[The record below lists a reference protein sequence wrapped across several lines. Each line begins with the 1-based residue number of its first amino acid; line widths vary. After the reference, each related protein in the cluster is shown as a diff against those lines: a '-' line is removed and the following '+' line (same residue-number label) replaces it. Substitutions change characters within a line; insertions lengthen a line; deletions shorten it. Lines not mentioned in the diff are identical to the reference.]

1 MVIEFVHP
9 LMRRLSSWLL
19 VVVVMVVVS
28 CSDDDERL
36 EPVPYQ
42 VLESI
47 VRTDQITFD
56 EALQGALQELEVSEE
71 EIEPYR
77 KAVELGQLR
86 SRVYKAHIVTYHTT
100 DPSGQPTVASGVVYY
115 PKSGKPKGVIETL
128 SFNKEK
134 FTCPSKQIA
143 NFDLLQ
149 GMAGYIVIVADQI
162 GCGAT
167 EAMVPAYMYFDN
179 VAKVSAD
186 LRQAATELVR
196 NVYGRSMPSWTL
208 LSGYSWG
215 ASEAWALARY
225 YHFHPE
231 LGVKPSQVWIGGG
244 AYNPL
249 EVMKEQLRTLYT
261 DYVFIPNGIYSVNH
275 YDQLGLNLREM
286 FRGPLSEH
294 YEEWCTGDVSIGE
307 LTRRLGTDVSQYL
320 NMDFFDDANADYQRL
335 CNTVS
340 RLAIPNDWIPSCP
353 VRIYHAS
360 TDTFVPI
367 SSANVLVEYLQS
379 VGADVDYQIVEGGHP
394 ECGMTFV
401 SDLIQYLY
409 K

>member
-134 FTCPSKQIA
+134 FTCPSK
-143 NFDLLQ
+143 
-149 GMAGYIVIVADQI
+149 
-162 GCGAT
+162 
-167 EAMVPAYMYFDN
+167 
-179 VAKVSAD
+179 
-186 LRQAATELVR
+186 
-196 NVYGRSMPSWTL
+196 
-208 LSGYSWG
+208 
-215 ASEAWALARY
+215 
-225 YHFHPE
+225 
-231 LGVKPSQVWIGGG
+231 
-244 AYNPL
+244 
-249 EVMKEQLRTLYT
+249 
-261 DYVFIPNGIYSVNH
+261 
-275 YDQLGLNLREM
+275 
-286 FRGPLSEH
+286 
-294 YEEWCTGDVSIGE
+294 
-307 LTRRLGTDVSQYL
+307 
-320 NMDFFDDANADYQRL
+320 
-335 CNTVS
+335 
-340 RLAIPNDWIPSCP
+340 
-353 VRIYHAS
+353 
-360 TDTFVPI
+360 
-367 SSANVLVEYLQS
+367 
-379 VGADVDYQIVEGGHP
+379 
-394 ECGMTFV
+394 
-401 SDLIQYLY
+401 
-409 K
+409 